1 MEARYSVECET
12 VNSRAVLSLG
22 IACFQWRNSHT
33 AGHSPLLFHTTQAP
47 PSNFHN
53 GETAPSSDENG
64 DFSEMGAPSN
74 SSAIGVVARV
84 FNVWLMS
91 QKAYT
96 IDPLSARFLL
106 QHGFDFNKQVA
117 KGIPYSPGPMEV
129 CSCTHTV
136 ETQ

>member
-1 MEARYSVECET
+1 MEVRYIIECET
-12 VNSRAVLSLG
+12 VNTRAVLSLG

-33 AGHSPLLFHTTQAP
+33 TGHSPLLSQTTQSP
-47 PSNFHN
+47 PSNCQN
-53 GETAPSSDENG
+53 GESDLLSNENG
-64 DFSEMGAPSN
+64 DFSAAVALSH
-74 SSAIGVVARV
+74 SSAVGVVARV

-129 CSCTHTV
+129 CLCMYQYT
-136 ETQ
+136 